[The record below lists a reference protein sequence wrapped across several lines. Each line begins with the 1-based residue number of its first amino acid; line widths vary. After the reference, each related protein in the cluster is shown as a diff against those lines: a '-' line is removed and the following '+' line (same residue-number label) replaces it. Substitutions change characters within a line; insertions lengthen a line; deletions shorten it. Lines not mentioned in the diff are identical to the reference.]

1 MYKQNSEYKS
11 IQKKLVAAVAMVLV
25 ACIMVVSSSYAW
37 FTLSTAP
44 EVKGITTSVGSNGNL
59 EMALRDTAIALDK
72 ITAADNLS
80 NNFPEA
86 NKYWGNLLD
95 LNYNNV
101 YGLSNI
107 TLAPS
112 RLNVSVNTTHS
123 YVTVTVA
130 KETGKEYVTAEP
142 ETKVEGTTYITT
154 YNGYPITEVK
164 DNTDTTKLDIT
175 YKIPESTYTVV
186 GNDNSFLMTPE
197 YGTDGRIK
205 EITPNTTTGIFDP
218 TSKTFKVNTTGV
230 GVRALGVVSGLSA
243 AEIALRDARI
253 LVYNTILSAKNS
265 VQSSMSADG
274 TNLANMAIASVVSEG
289 SKFTNAHYDQIVTA
303 INNLQKVADSIKL
316 ALDQAVIAV
325 GVQQGITVATITIN
339 DGKIVATGVK
349 NGTTTEATINWGTL
363 EDATN
368 PLAKPHASL
377 IEAYADYAT
386 LDGNLKGAINK
397 LPGGSEAGAGNPKDG
412 DYVFA
417 DLRPA
422 FSVLMDTSAVKII
435 ANGHVYDFASAN
447 AKRDAVISDI
457 LASKFNIDMEMGTGV
472 YAEIAEFVG
481 QITQTV
487 TIEVDAGV
495 LGMDGVSVPVTANLA
510 TTVIEPANGFHLVYA
525 NQWLGTLKAESDDDD
540 PTAVKSLTDLYG
552 YIIDYAF
559 RTNAKGSSLM
569 LQTAPKDRVS
579 ETYGAESATMGA
591 GSFMEFTI
599 GDDAG
604 YSLDQMVDLMSAIRV
619 VIMDGNGK
627 ILGVAALDVDSVD
640 KVITADADTVI
651 SSTTLLKAGDTYVD
665 PDSNKASKV
674 VSVGTPTEVK
684 DGETVTGYT
693 YDTITIA
700 VPNYELTDE
709 TTVTA
714 ELHLYEYSVAGDG
727 GKLILNRKNGKID
740 AEDAALMTL
749 VQNTATAVSTLVYLD
764 GDLVDNGDVAIS
776 GNSMTGKMNL
786 QFASSADL
794 VPMNHHFQTEKLE
807 KPTVSI
813 EGNILTITKGS
824 NAPDGV
830 KYTISVAVGN
840 ASFELAKDVTVTT
853 FDLSAVAGVDG
864 VTAGETYTISVVET
878 ATGYTDSDAA
888 TATYQV
894 PTPAPTD

>member
-59 EMALRDTAIALDK
+59 EMALRDTEILLDK

-112 RLNVSVNTTHS
+112 RLNVKVSATDS
-123 YVTVTVA
+123 YVTETVKPVTGEEYVVTVPDP
-130 KETGKEYVTAEP
+130 KEENITYKTTYKGYSI
-142 ETKVEGTTYITT
+142 TKVEKIADSTD
-154 YNGYPITEVK
+154 VK
-164 DNTDTTKLDIT
+164 IT
-175 YKIPESTYTVV
+175 YAIPKYTYTVV

-205 EITPNTTTGIFDP
+205 EIAANTTTGIFDP
-218 TSKTFKVNTTGV
+218 TSKTFKVDTTGV

-265 VQSSMSADG
+265 VQSSMAADG
-274 TNLANMAIASVVSEG
+274 ANLANMAIASVVDAKA
-289 SKFTNAHYDQIVTA
+289 KFTNTEYDQIVA
-303 INNLQKVADSIKL
+303 AVNNLQKVADSIKL

-325 GVQQGITVATITIN
+325 GVQQGITVAEIKIEG
-339 DGKIVATGVK
+339 GKIVATGVK
-349 NGTTTEATINWGTL
+349 NGTDTAATVNWGDL
-363 EDATN
+363 MLDTN

-377 IEAYADYAT
+377 VEAYADYAT
-386 LDGNLKGAINK
+386 LNGHLKGAIAQ
-397 LPGGSEAGAGNPKDG
+397 LPTKEAAPGEYSFEELK
-412 DYVFA
+412 
-417 DLRPA
+417 PA

-435 ANGHVYDFASAN
+435 ANGNEYDFESAN
-447 AKRDAVISDI
+447 ADRDAVISDI

-481 QITQTV
+481 QITQPV

-495 LGMDGVSVPVTANLA
+495 LGMTGVSVPVTANLA